1 MPRESCASK
10 WLGSAASMDFSL
22 AMAASKLPVLKSN
35 MASSYGSGNDISESR
50 VPCLSHESGVDA
62 RAKQGSVFLIRS
74 DQHFEKRLKR
84 FFAERAGRELVC
96 GRVAGGGGT

>member
-50 VPCLSHESGVDA
+50 VPFLSHESGVDA
-62 RAKQGSVFLIRS
+62 RAKRGSIFLIRS
-74 DQHFEKRLKR
+74 DQKFGNRQRR
-84 FFAERAGRELVC
+84 FFALQGGNPLICGELAGAGRI
-96 GRVAGGGGT
+96 

>member
-50 VPCLSHESGVDA
+50 VPFLSHESGVDA
-62 RAKQGSVFLIRS
+62 RAKRGSIFLIRS
-74 DQHFEKRLKR
+74 DQKFANRQGR
-84 FFAERAGRELVC
+84 FSALHLGSPLPSGERASGGRL
-96 GRVAGGGGT
+96 